1 MAYVINAQHRGA
13 QMSYLGKV
21 PLLNQAV
28 NRGIYY
34 WPKTT
39 TVRTLQGLRRMGQ
52 SDVTVNMP
60 LLLGGAA
67 CLLGA
72 FYLIG
77 GRGGGSRGRKISRL
91 ASQRA
96 SIDRRLKA
104 LGA

>member
-52 SDVTVNMP
+52 SSSISTP
-60 LLLGGAA
+60 LLVAGLGI
-67 CLLGA
+67 LGLA
-72 FYLIG
+72 GLMLM
-77 GRGGGSRGRKISRL
+77 RKGSSRVKRATKL

-96 SIDRRLKA
+96 SIDRQLKA